1 MAYTLAIA
9 GLGAI
14 GLKVARAVDAGAVPG
29 ITLTAVSAKDTA
41 RGRARVAEL
50 KSPPKVVSL
59 AELAEHADIIVEC
72 VPAAAFREVA
82 EAAIARGRW
91 FLPLSVA

>member
-29 ITLTAVSAKDTA
+29 ITLTAVSAKDIT
-41 RGRARVAEL
+41 RGRARVAE
-50 KSPPKVVSL
+50 VVAVSCASSAATRALRSL
-59 AELAEHADIIVEC
+59 AAER
-72 VPAAAFREVA
+72 AASAT
-82 EAAIARGRW
+82 
-91 FLPLSVA
+91 S

>member
-29 ITLTAVSAKDTA
+29 ITLTAVSAKDIA
-41 RGRARVAEL
+41 RL
-50 KSPPKVVSL
+50 SST
-59 AELAEHADIIVEC
+59 
-72 VPAAAFREVA
+72 F
-82 EAAIARGRW
+82 EAAIADPRDEA
-91 FLPLSVA
+91 VALATPHSLHAT